1 MHAHCLP
8 NTRTEVEETKRLK
21 DEHNMNKASSCQHDP
36 TRAFP
41 GCSSRCIKLWERMI
55 LARSRCNNCCW
66 STPLLCSC
74 GSQASK
80 CFTEVFCKKYQLSF
94 GTSLQVLRRDLF
106 RPSEAPW
113 LFDAPRLW
121 PWWSAGLL
129 PLASET
135 QLKCHAASHP
145 LQALQGSGRWS
156 QGQSRT
162 VGWCGQWLQRLV
174 PCWVDVEGFFP
185 SSITQGLPRCSSSS
199 INSPTRLNAVMCH
212 KRHDTKNNPVNNRM
226 DVHFSS
232 KHKLKNVSPNDNPS
246 WDFVGPFI

>member
-21 DEHNMNKASSCQHDP
+21 DEHNMNKASSCQQDP

-41 GCSSRCIKLWERMI
+41 GCSSRCIKLWERII

-80 CFTEVFCKKYQLSF
+80 CFNDKIGSRKSF
-94 GTSLQVLRRDLF
+94 VKNISKANRYFKVERLF
-106 RPSEAPW
+106 LLRPSEAPW

-129 PLASET
+129 PLAS
-135 QLKCHAASHP
+135 AA
-145 LQALQGSGRWS
+145 QGRGEQQMGQRTDGR
-156 QGQSRT
+156 SRT
-162 VGWCGQWLQRLV
+162 VKDGWVVQAMVATVGAVLGQMSLV
-174 PCWVDVEGFFP
+174 LFLPASPRVCRDAPAPPLTHPHAWTLLCATSDM
-185 SSITQGLPRCSSSS
+185 TQ
-199 INSPTRLNAVMCH
+199 
-212 KRHDTKNNPVNNRM
+212 KNNPVNNRM

-232 KHKLKNVSPNDNPS
+232 KHKLKNASE
-246 WDFVGPFI
+246 W